1 MNKKELINA
10 IKNELKELA
19 IAVRHNKKVIR
30 KHQSNIA
37 RGLPDDSGNLMEY
50 KSQFAKYVCG
60 SESAKCHLTCLHIAY
75 NMLRNKKLHCHSPE
89 RNEYYVRYFDKF
101 IQGLLSQVT
110 EEQDVVLP
118 TAK

>member
-1 MNKKELINA
+1 MNKKELISA

-19 IAVRHNKKVIR
+19 IAIRHNKKVIK

-37 RGLPDDSGNLMEY
+37 RGLPDDSGSLIEY

-60 SESAKCHLTCLHIAY
+60 IESAKCHLTCLHIVY
-75 NMLRNKKLHCHSPE
+75 NMLRTKKVHCHNIE

-101 IQGLLSQVT
+101 IQGLLSQVK
-110 EEQDVVLP
+110 EEQNVVV
-118 TAK
+118 